1 MPQTAPMNNV
11 KPLRRL
17 AYCSLL
23 TALARTL
30 HISGALRKAY
40 YYCVAPPGGIL
51 RTKVCGIEAAFY
63 ARTAE
68 ELRAVEMGPLGEKD
82 FLSVLMSTLRPGDVF
97 WDIGS
102 NIGLFA
108 IPVAKVVGPQGEVV
122 AFEPEKE
129 SCQNLQLHVALNR
142 LSNVRVIQKAL
153 GSQNGKGTLFV
164 KGRASPTLIPERAE
178 ADRRQLIAQER
189 ISQGSMQLSESV
201 PVPESG
207 LETVDIVQGDWFR
220 ATENLPVP
228 RAVKIDVEGYEYS
241 VLRGLQQTLAHP
253 ACELLCCEIHPSF
266 LPAEVDVATIVEF
279 VKSLGFTRI
288 DMPLRLTR
296 IHMVAA
302 KRESSHEAR

>member
-1 MPQTAPMNNV
+1 MNNV
-11 KPLRRL
+11 NPLRRL
-17 AYCSLL
+17 AHCSLL

-68 ELRAVEMGPLGEKD
+68 ELRAVEKGSLGEGEKD

-129 SCQNLQLHVALNR
+129 CCQNLQLHVALNR
-142 LSNVRVIQKAL
+142 LSNVRVFQKGL

-178 ADRRQLIAQER
+178 ADRRPLIAQER
-189 ISQGSMQLSESV
+189 ITQGSMQLSESV

-266 LPAEVDVATIVEF
+266 LPAEVNVAMIVAF
-279 VKSLGFTRI
+279 VKSLGFTHI
-288 DMPLRLTR
+288 DVSPPHPRWTS

-302 KRESSHEAR
+302 KRELGHEPR